1 MKLLLD
7 TMTII
12 YLVQQPAVVPQPAL
26 SILEDANNELFISL
40 VSPWEMQIKV
50 GIGKLTL
57 GKPVAEIIAA
67 EVADRSIGLLS
78 IKLEHID
85 ELARLPMHHRDPFDR
100 LLIAQA
106 IREGLTLVTSDEQ
119 FKQYPVQT
127 LWDR

>member
-1 MKLLLD
+1 
-7 TMTII
+7 
-12 YLVQQPAVVPQPAL
+12 
-26 SILEDANNELFISL
+26 
-40 VSPWEMQIKV
+40 MQIKV